1 MAAASSN
8 GTASK
13 MGIKYPELEEKAL
26 QFILDCCES
35 SISKYTK
42 FLELI
47 TNIYACSSHA
57 CSILMSTE
65 HGLQILRRRLRDM
78 RSGELRALTL
88 FNGFRKIFKQ

>member
-8 GTASK
+8 RTASK

-42 FLELI
+42 FLE
-47 TNIYACSSHA
+47 
-57 CSILMSTE
+57 
-65 HGLQILRRRLRDM
+65 ILRRRLRDM